1 MYGRKWENNLSLIQD
16 RLGYSFT
23 DIELLRE
30 ALTHSSYAHESGLC
44 SWNERLEF
52 LGDAVLELATSTRL
66 FRAMKDMDEGG
77 LTRLRARLV
86 RKEALLMWAEA
97 LGLSGVLRVN
107 RGLRKKGGSS
117 DLSSMHADA
126 IEAIFGA
133 VYMDGGYDMAES
145 VVNRYLDFLFEKGDY
160 LQDGTSSIDP
170 KSELQ
175 QILQIRGEPL
185 PEYRIMSRE
194 GPPHSPSFE
203 VELYVSGVLL
213 SSGRGRS
220 IKEAEVQAALDGL
233 SLMRSVARDDSL

>member
-1 MYGRKWENNLSLIQD
+1 
-16 RLGYSFT
+16 
-23 DIELLRE
+23 
-30 ALTHSSYAHESGLC
+30 
-44 SWNERLEF
+44 
-52 LGDAVLELATSTRL
+52 
-66 FRAMKDMDEGG
+66 
-77 LTRLRARLV
+77 
-86 RKEALLMWAEA
+86 
-97 LGLSGVLRVN
+97 
-107 RGLRKKGGSS
+107 
-117 DLSSMHADA
+117 MHADA